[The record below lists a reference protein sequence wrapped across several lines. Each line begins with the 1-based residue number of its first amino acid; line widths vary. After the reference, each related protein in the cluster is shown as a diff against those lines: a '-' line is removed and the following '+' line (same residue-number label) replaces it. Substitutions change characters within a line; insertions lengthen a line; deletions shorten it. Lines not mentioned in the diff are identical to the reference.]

1 MQCVEYTPSAVSLR
15 LSGWRLLKPHKVGQ
29 EGPLMR
35 SHQEDVPVMGD
46 SFTWSNS
53 RDWRWGCHLDSCRD
67 STNWSN
73 PQPRPV
79 KLGWAP
85 GSPADLPET
94 LRPGLNPRPHDQN
107 PEAGASVFLGCFS
120 DDARG
125 SSGQAR

>member
-1 MQCVEYTPSAVSLR
+1 MKAPQA
-15 LSGWRLLKPHKVGQ
+15 HKVGQ
-29 EGPLMR
+29 EEPLVR
-35 SHQEDVPVMGD
+35 SCQEDVDVTGD
-46 SFTWSNS
+46 SFAWSNS
-53 RDWRWGCHLDSCRD
+53 RDRRWGCHLDSCRD

-94 LRPGLNPRPHDQN
+94 LKPGLNTHLHGQN
-107 PEAGASVFLGCFS
+107 HGAGASVFLGCFS

-125 SSGQAR
+125 SNGQAR